1 MRPDL
6 ASQTAFAL
14 RPAPR
19 PEVQVQYAALCYR
32 LRRGKPQLLLVTS
45 LRARR
50 WIVPKG
56 WPEPGMSPA
65 DCAAREAWEEAGVC
79 GTVGHEPIGA
89 FSYTKQGT
97 LRRLPCLA
105 LVFALQVDRLDDDY
119 PEVRRRK
126 RRWFRRK
133 TAAAAV
139 RSPDLAQ
146 MLRDF
151 DPRGQRR

>member
-1 MRPDL
+1 MRRSATACAG
-6 ASQTAFAL
+6 AS
-14 RPAPR
+14 RRSCWSPAC
-19 PEVQVQYAALCYR
+19 A
-32 LRRGKPQLLLVTS
+32 
-45 LRARR
+45 
-50 WIVPKG
+50 
-56 WPEPGMSPA
+56 PGVGSCPSPA